1 MVEAIAA
8 VTRHVRLLGP
18 WTTWA
23 CLGVLAV
30 VVAALWWT
38 RTRHL
43 SPLRQAAVPAGAL
56 AVTAIAWLVVE
67 VIWHPVAEGAGTAV
81 WSWTGGVILVA
92 CQILAGGRPR
102 DDDGRSRDGDG
113 R

>member
-18 WTTWA
+18 WTSWV

-30 VVAALWWT
+30 VVALLWRT

-43 SPLRQAAVPAGAL
+43 PPLRQAAVPAAAL
-56 AVTAIAWLVVE
+56 AVTAVAWLIVE

-81 WSWTGGVILVA
+81 WAWTGGVVLVA
-92 CQILAGGRPR
+92 CQMLLGLALIHL
-102 DDDGRSRDGDG
+102 
-113 R
+113 